1 MLYVDTSVLVCAL
14 TNEDRTE
21 AVQDWLADQSP
32 GELVISDWVT
42 TEFSAALSV
51 KARVQQLSPVQRAEV
66 VATFSELVDASFV
79 ELPVS
84 RTDLRTAARYADQH
98 ETGLRAGDALHLAVA
113 ANHGARIRSLDRAMV
128 AAAGS
133 LGISA
138 GLI

>member
-21 AVQDWLADQSP
+21 AVQDWLAAQSA

-51 KARVQQLSPVQRAEV
+51 KARRQQLSPVQRAEV

-79 ELPVS
+79 ELAVS
-84 RTDLRTAARYADQH
+84 RTDFRTAARYADPH